1 MSKSLSEVSFIGVSS
16 QEVVYV
22 LLDVTL
28 ALDSFL
34 LTHFRVELRKPK
46 NVIASGLA
54 LIVSVIL

>member
-1 MSKSLSEVSFIGVSS
+1 VSKSLSEVSFIGVSS

-34 LTHFRVELRKPK
+34 LTHFRVEFIKHK
-46 NVIASGLA
+46 NVIAKCL
-54 LIVSVIL
+54 VEFT